1 MSVSLVP
8 EAERYSYGARR
19 ALVVV
24 IAIHAI
30 LLLLMLRDYFA
41 DNDLGY
47 HISLA
52 RQYAENGVYWW
63 DYLNWAPT
71 GRPNLQGPALHYA
84 IGLLGR
90 LMGGD
95 GWDYVHAFSILAV
108 AQWAAAVFTAVFFA
122 RRFGGDRAGLFA
134 AALLTGS
141 VFSAAPFFVGVPSG
155 WIFILVAWAIHF
167 FLEERYVWAIL
178 FGTLTTY
185 VHLGGAPVVGLGILL
200 AALATRR
207 WKGLLITGG
216 FTVLLTS
223 PYILHFLRHLGWYN
237 GQRGH
242 VAGSVAL
249 LTYVLAAPGFVW
261 LLWQLWRSEKGLFL
275 ILWAVAPLAW
285 LFQDSLRFFLQSAV
299 AASTIAGVFIAWFL
313 VRFTGEEAQHWLT
326 GTLVLVATLFP
337 FGIPSLPVEA
347 AWAAGQGF
355 PRELDWNEA
364 EALALVVEED
374 GLEDRIFDPYYDSLC
389 GGMSVFV
396 PVRQRYGHWGE
407 VRPAVDP
414 ADTISTGSFVYMIP
428 VPPDD
433 SLLSVLDSQSLVTA
447 HGGGRETSIVTL
459 PAPAGTA
466 ALNRLVVD
474 IVEREIGW
482 LVDNAVPNLFP
493 PATMLFNVAEIRAH
507 RARMSLQKAHVGR
520 IQLAVLLYAF
530 AVEEDNPDL
539 AACVRRSARGWGS
552 VANFIGDE
560 TAMDYVDEERFERFK
575 TNLQAFAREGQV
587 LREQAYPS
595 EALDRATERL
605 FGEFF

>member
-8 EAERYSYGARR
+8 EAERYSHGARR

-539 AACVRRSARGWGS
+539 AAGVRRSARGWGS